1 MFVRI
6 DYYSNTLHSKYIH
19 ASSLDEL
26 LELTNK
32 FLSNKHSLSYKR
44 QPQLYSDQLLLLS
57 NGKNSQFII
66 KDIDMQIVFKDF
78 INLKV
83 KKADFKKHCNLIST
97 QDILRCILGFY
108 KRIPKRISKKDC
120 NYLLKCFYNRMNSPL
135 NFVLDYS
142 DDCLI
147 ESFATWINKK
157 DFKKVFGKEIEK
169 INYSTIDFDQHP
181 RIGIGVIFLAN
192 DQYLYAGL
200 YKALTIK
207 DCHYRNRFLY
217 YYLRKLTYDKK
228 WQKEFDKIY
237 KEYRKLKVFQ

>member
-1 MFVRI
+1 LQSF
-6 DYYSNTLHSKYIH
+6 
-19 ASSLDEL
+19 
-26 LELTNK
+26 
-32 FLSNKHSLSYKR
+32 
-44 QPQLYSDQLLLLS
+44 
-57 NGKNSQFII
+57 
-66 KDIDMQIVFKDF
+66 FKDF

-83 KKADFKKHCNLIST
+83 IKADFKKHCNLIST

-108 KRIPKRISKKDC
+108 KRTKLISKKDY
-120 NYLLKCFYNRMNSPL
+120 NYLLKCYYNRMNSPL
-135 NFVLDYS
+135 NFIIQYS

-147 ESFATWINKK
+147 ENFATWINKK
-157 DFKKVFGKEIEK
+157 DFKRVFGNEIEK

-181 RIGIGVIFLAN
+181 RIGTGVIFLAN

-217 YYLRKLTYDKK
+217 YYLKNLTYDKK

-237 KEYRKLKVFQ
+237 KEYKTLKVFQ